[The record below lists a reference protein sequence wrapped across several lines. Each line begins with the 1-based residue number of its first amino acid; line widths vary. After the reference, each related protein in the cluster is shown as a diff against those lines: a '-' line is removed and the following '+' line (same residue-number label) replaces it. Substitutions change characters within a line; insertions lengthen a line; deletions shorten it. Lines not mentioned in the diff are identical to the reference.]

1 MVRKEDWKMLI
12 ADSLV
17 LLDEFDE
24 TLFAKEI
31 TREEISA
38 FNNSKWFVAVTGS
51 PLDQI
56 HAKILQKGLQ
66 TIVFEFPS
74 A

>member
-1 MVRKEDWKMLI
+1 MVRKEDWKILI

-24 TLFAKEI
+24 TLFAKET
-31 TREEISA
+31 TRDELST
-38 FNNSKWFVAVTGS
+38 FSNSKWFVAVTGS

-56 HAKILQKGLQ
+56 HTKIL
-66 TIVFEFPS
+66 
-74 A
+74 